1 MVEEGVM
8 SKTIELIFDFVSP
21 NAYLVWY
28 PLKALAANY
37 DADILVTPVF
47 LGGMHKLTG
56 NAPPFVRDAD
66 VKGKN
71 AYAMLEM
78 QRFIIKYGLSK
89 WQMNPKFPFNSIALQ
104 RLLTACSPDQRIAI
118 IDALLPPIWEQQ
130 ADVSDTALIAAALTN
145 AGFDAETLMTATQ
158 DDAIKQA
165 LITNTEQAVERG
177 AFGIPTFFIGTE
189 MFFGKERLGQIEDM
203 LAAL

>member
-1 MVEEGVM
+1 M

-28 PLKALAANY
+28 PLKALAAKY
-37 DADILVTPVF
+37 DVEILVTPVF

-78 QRFIIKYGLSK
+78 QRFITKYGLSK
-89 WQMNPKFPFNSIALQ
+89 WQMNPKFPFNSITLQ
-104 RLLTACSPDQRIAI
+104 RLLTAATPDQRIGI

-130 ADVSDTALIAAALTN
+130 ADASDTAVIAAALTE
-145 AGFDAETLMTATQ
+145 AGFDAETLLTATQ
-158 DDAIKQA
+158 DEAVKQA
-165 LITNTEQAVERG
+165 LISNTEQAVERG
-177 AFGIPTFFIGTE
+177 AFGIPTFYSGKD
-189 MFFGKERLGQIEDM
+189 MFFGKERLGQMEEL
-203 LAAL
+203 LASL